1 MKPNL
6 SRERRTSWLLLMA
19 AAILGSI
26 VVAIVH
32 DWGEAAGQLEQA
44 HTHHQQIAGPA
55 DLADLISQQQAVNS
69 AVAERIA
76 QRQEEVGI
84 HPLPPFVVPAAGIVA
99 AEYFQILYYTIR
111 EDLKNLAMNRG
122 AVKRFDENMGFAF
135 AQGRPPVGDPIEQ
148 WLTMLQLVSKATYLA
163 GQSRWREIESID
175 ITPIRAADG
184 VERGAPGR
192 PAMLV
197 EFPFQMRV
205 RGTLRDI
212 LWLLHELSADHSLE
226 PTPAAEALRDWRH
239 DLIGKLRERARI
251 AIADD
256 DELDDMIGPIA
267 VLGLSIEGGNLN
279 PIDNLQQLEAVFDL
293 AGMRFLGVPDSGAQ
307 PGAEDASGRRPVQQ
321 QAAGRY
327 RGRH

>member
-19 AAILGSI
+19 AGLVGSI
-26 VVAIVH
+26 AVAIAY
-32 DWGEAAGQLEQA
+32 DWGEAAEQLERA
-44 HTHHQQIAGPA
+44 RVHHQQIAGPA
-55 DLADLISQQQAVNS
+55 DLADLIAQQQAVNR

-76 QRQEEVGI
+76 QRQDEVGI
-84 HPLPPFVVPAAGIVA
+84 HPLVPFVIPRAGIDA
-99 AEYFQILYYTIR
+99 PEYFQILYYTIR

-122 AVKRFDENMGFAF
+122 AVKHFDERLGFAF
-135 AQGRPPVGDPIEQ
+135 AQGRPPINDPIEQ
-148 WLTMLQLVSKATYLA
+148 WLTMLQLVSKASYLA
-163 GQSRWREIESID
+163 GQSRWREIESVEIM
-175 ITPIRAADG
+175 PIRAADG

-197 EFPFQMRV
+197 EFPFQMRI

-226 PTPAAEALRDWRH
+226 PTPAAVALRDWRRN
-239 DLIGKLRERARI
+239 LIGKLRDRAGI

-256 DELDDMIGPIA
+256 DLDQMIGPIA
-267 VLGLSIEGGNLN
+267 VLGLSIEGGNLS
-279 PIDNLQQLEAVFDL
+279 PIDNLQQLEATFEL
-293 AGMRFLGVPDSGAQ
+293 AGMRFIASPDDPDHRDNIDTPQ
-307 PGAEDASGRRPVQQ
+307 RRPTQQ
-321 QAAGRY
+321 TGRY